1 MGALAQRLKPV
12 LMPALLALLLAL
24 LPGRA
29 WLPGDWRLVE
39 GLTAFTP
46 QWLALAL
53 ALGVRALW
61 RGHRLRAL
69 VFVLLATP
77 DLVSALRPEAG
88 RPDAGRPDAGR
99 LAAPGTDFTLYAANL
114 GEDPA
119 ALGVALE
126 TLQATAPDVI
136 WLSEVPAT
144 RPAALEEA
152 FDVMAAAYPY
162 GMAWAPAPGRE
173 LRFLSR
179 FPLRAREEFNPE
191 RARGR
196 PGMRLVLDV
205 QGQLLTVYALHTHPP
220 TQAWSLKA
228 RNEALSWVGARVAA
242 SDGPVLVLGDLN
254 TSAFSPFFRGWIRD
268 SGLRCPSPWTC
279 ATGSWPAPWRPLVT
293 PIDHVLAKGA
303 LQVHSLR
310 RGPATGSD
318 HYPLQAELTLE
329 APQP

>member
-1 MGALAQRLKPV
+1 
-12 LMPALLALLLAL
+12 
-24 LPGRA
+24 
-29 WLPGDWRLVE
+29 
-39 GLTAFTP
+39 
-46 QWLALAL
+46 
-53 ALGVRALW
+53 
-61 RGHRLRAL
+61 
-69 VFVLLATP
+69 
-77 DLVSALRPEAG
+77 
-88 RPDAGRPDAGR
+88 
-99 LAAPGTDFTLYAANL
+99 
-114 GEDPA
+114 
-119 ALGVALE
+119 LE
-126 TLQATAPDVI
+126 TLQASTPDVI

-254 TSAFSPFFRGWIRD
+254 TSAFSPFFRRWVGD

-279 ATGSWPAPWRPLVT
+279 ATGTWPAPWRPLVT

-303 LQVHSLR
+303 LQVQSLK

-318 HYPLQAELTLE
+318 HYPLQAELTLK

>member
-24 LPGRA
+24 LPGRG

-61 RGHRLRAL
+61 RGQRLRAL

-77 DLVSALRPEAG
+77 DLVSALRPE
-88 RPDAGRPDAGR
+88 AGRPDAGR

-179 FPLRAREEFNPE
+179 FPCGQGKSSTRSGRGGGRAC
-191 RARGR
+191 ASCLMCRG
-196 PGMRLVLDV
+196 
-205 QGQLLTVYALHTHPP
+205 
-220 TQAWSLKA
+220 S
-228 RNEALSWVGARVAA
+228 S
-242 SDGPVLVLGDLN
+242 
-254 TSAFSPFFRGWIRD
+254 SPFMP
-268 SGLRCPSPWTC
+268 C
-279 ATGSWPAPWRPLVT
+279 T
-293 PIDHVLAKGA
+293 PIRLRKPGA
-303 LQVHSLR
+303 
-310 RGPATGSD
+310 
-318 HYPLQAELTLE
+318 
-329 APQP
+329 

>member
-29 WLPGDWRLVE
+29 WLPGDWRLLE
-39 GLTAFTP
+39 GLTALTP

-61 RGHRLRAL
+61 RGRRLRAMA
-69 VFVLLATP
+69 FVLLTTP
-77 DLVSALRPEAG
+77 DLVSALRP
-88 RPDAGRPDAGR
+88 DAGVPIGT
-99 LAAPGTDFTLYAANL
+99 GTDFTLYAANL

-152 FDVMAAAYPY
+152 FDIMAAAYPY

-179 FPLRAREEFNPE
+179 YPLRAREEFNPE

-205 QGQLLTVYALHTHPP
+205 EGQLLTVYALHTHP
-220 TQAWSLKA
+220 L
-228 RNEALSWVGARVAA
+228 LSPGA
-242 SDGPVLVLGDLN
+242 
-254 TSAFSPFFRGWIRD
+254 
-268 SGLRCPSPWTC
+268 
-279 ATGSWPAPWRPLVT
+279 
-293 PIDHVLAKGA
+293 
-303 LQVHSLR
+303 
-310 RGPATGSD
+310 
-318 HYPLQAELTLE
+318 
-329 APQP
+329 

>member
-29 WLPGDWRLVE
+29 WLPGDWRLLE
-39 GLTAFTP
+39 GLTALTP

-61 RGHRLRAL
+61 RGRRLRAMA
-69 VFVLLATP
+69 FVLLTTP
-77 DLVSALRPEAG
+77 DLVSALRP
-88 RPDAGRPDAGR
+88 DAGMPIGT
-99 LAAPGTDFTLYAANL
+99 GTDFTLYAANL

-152 FDVMAAAYPY
+152 FDITAAAYPY

-179 FPLRAREEFNPE
+179 YPLRAREEFNPE

-205 QGQLLTVYALHTHPP
+205 EGQLLTVYALHTHPP

-254 TSAFSPFFRGWIRD
+254 TSAFSPFFRRWVRD
-268 SGLRCPSPWTC
+268 SGLHCPSPWTC
-279 ATGSWPAPWRPLVT
+279 ATGTWPAPWRPLLT

-303 LQVHSLR
+303 LRVQSLK

-329 APQP
+329 PPKS